1 MRDFLTY
8 IQDVNMVSVLCRLGF
23 SLLAGIVIGIDRARK
38 RRGAG
43 IKTHVLVCMGS
54 ALVMLTAQYVCEV
67 FDASKIDITRMG
79 AQVISGVGFLGVGTI
94 VVTGRNQV
102 RGLTTAAGLW
112 ACACL
117 GLAAGIGFWDGAIVM
132 LVLVVITFGVLAKLD
147 QYVTHHSKVL
157 DLYVEV
163 DSLMHASEFLK
174 TVRTMNV
181 RVNNF
186 EINKTK
192 IKNDFVTALITVEM
206 NHSGDREKVLSI
218 CREMEG
224 VLYLEEI

>member
-1 MRDFLTY
+1 MTDLSTS
-8 IQDVNMVSVLCRLGF
+8 IQDVNIVSVVCRLGF
-23 SLLAGIVIGIDRARK
+23 AVLAGTIIGIDRARK

-54 ALVMLTAQYVCEV
+54 AIVMLTAQYACEA
-67 FDASKIDITRMG
+67 FPEMDIDPTRMG

-94 VVTGRNQV
+94 IVTGRNQV

-117 GLAAGIGFWDGAIVM
+117 GLAAGIGFWSGAIVM
-132 LVLVVITFGVLAKLD
+132 LILVIITFGGLARLD
-147 QYVTHHSKVL
+147 TYVVHHSKVL

-163 DSLMHASEFLK
+163 DTLKHASEFLK
-174 TVRTMNV
+174 MVRAMNV
-181 RVNNF
+181 RLDNF

-206 NHSGDREKVLSI
+206 NHSSEREEILSA
-218 CREMEG
+218 CRDIEG

>member
-1 MRDFLTY
+1 MNNFTIY
-8 IQDVNMVSVLCRLGF
+8 IQNVNMISVILRLGF
-23 SLLAGIVIGIDRARK
+23 ALVAGVIIGIDRARK

-54 ALVMLTAQYVCEV
+54 ALVMLTAQYVCET
-67 FDASKIDITRMG
+67 FDTGNIDLTRMG

-117 GLAAGIGFWDGAIVM
+117 GLASGIGFWEGAIAM
-132 LVLVVITFGVLAKLD
+132 LVLVVITFGVLARLD
-147 QYVTHHSKVL
+147 LYVTHHSKVL
-157 DLYVEV
+157 DLYVET
-163 DSLMHASEFLK
+163 DSLKHASEFLK
-174 TVRTMNV
+174 TVRDMDV

-186 EINKTK
+186 DINKTK
-192 IKNDFVTALITVEM
+192 IKNDFITALITIEM
-206 NHSGDREKVLSI
+206 NHSGEREEILST
-218 CREMEG
+218 CRDIEG

>member
-1 MRDFLTY
+1 MNDFLSY
-8 IQDVNMVSVLCRLGF
+8 IQNVNMVSVALRLGF
-23 SLLAGIVIGIDRARK
+23 ALMAGVVIGIDRARK

-54 ALVMLTAQYVCEV
+54 ALVMLTAQYACEM
-67 FDASKIDITRMG
+67 FDASKIDLTRMG

-117 GLAAGIGFWDGAIVM
+117 GLAAGIGFWEGAIVM
-132 LVLVVITFGVLAKLD
+132 LVLVVITFGILARFDL
-147 QYVTHHSKVL
+147 YVSHHSKVL
-157 DLYVEV
+157 DLYVEL
-163 DSLMHASEFLK
+163 DSLKHASEFLK

-181 RVNNF
+181 RVNDF

-192 IKNDFVTALITVEM
+192 IKNDFVTALLTVEM
-206 NHSGDREKVLSI
+206 THSSEREDVLGT
-218 CREMEG
+218 CRDIEG